1 MSFKT
6 GLLTTVGALL
16 AVAILSPVASAQGTP
31 DFKFETAV
39 TPAGVPVRPI
49 EQPVTVEFDYTY
61 TLKLPPQQVGGVT
74 GTAQVEFDVQCP
86 QDKLLVSG
94 SRTETISIT
103 PAEGNTES
111 QYTGTIELTIIVLR
125 EAPGL
130 VPITCDVSASVGELT
145 QQAVPESNTHTDSFI
160 VTPDYFGLI
169 EAQAN
174 SKLGK
179 GGPQKQ
185 IPFKLSVTNFGNA
198 QTRVAFSLV
207 QEKTGSWD
215 PLLPEPTLLDAP
227 GGNLQQKEVT
237 FQVATPYKNGWNNAE
252 KGFTLE
258 LSPSY
263 AFNSEKTGPPVQVTL
278 LARVRGVYVPSLEPV
293 ILAAA
298 IVGTA
303 LLARSKLE

>member
-1 MSFKT
+1 MTFKT
-6 GLLTTVGALL
+6 GILTLAGALL
-16 AVAILSPVASAQGTP
+16 AAALVLPTASAQQPSFEFTTSGAPTTP
-31 DFKFETAV
+31 V
-39 TPAGVPVRPI
+39 TPISQAVQI
-49 EQPVTVEFDYTY
+49 DFDYTY
-61 TLKLPPQQVGGVT
+61 TLKLAPQQVGGIT
-74 GTAQVEFDVQCP
+74 GTAKVQFDVQCP
-86 QDKLLVSG
+86 PDKLLVSG
-94 SRTETISIT
+94 SQSKTISIT
-103 PAEGNTES
+103 PDPTNTGNE
-111 QYTGTIELTIIVLR
+111 YTGTVTVTITVLR

-130 VPITCDVSASVGELT
+130 VPIVCTVNGSVGEVT
-145 QQAVPESNTHTDSFI
+145 GTAVPESNDQDDSFTI
-160 VTPDYFGLI
+160 TPDYFALI

-207 QEKTGSWD
+207 QEKTGKWE

-258 LSPSY
+258 LRPEY
-263 AFNSEKTGPPVQVTL
+263 AFDSTTTGSPVQVTL
-278 LARVRGVYVPSLEPV
+278 LARVRGVYVPTLEPLV
-293 ILAAA
+293 MLGAILGAAM
-298 IVGTA
+298 VV
-303 LLARSKLE
+303 RSKLD